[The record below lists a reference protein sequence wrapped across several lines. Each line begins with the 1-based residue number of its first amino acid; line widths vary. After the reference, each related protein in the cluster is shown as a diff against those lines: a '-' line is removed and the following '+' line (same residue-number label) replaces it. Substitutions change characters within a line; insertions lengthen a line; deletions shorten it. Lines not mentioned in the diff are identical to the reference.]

1 MTEPAITPELVAK
14 HNLTPEEYAHA
25 KEILGGREPSYTE
38 LGIFSVMWS
47 EHCSYKNTRPLL
59 KTFPTKSPKI
69 LVGAGEENAGIID
82 IGDGLAIAFKIES
95 HNHPSA
101 VEPFQGAAT
110 GVGGIVRDIF
120 TMGARPVC
128 AVNSLRFGPI
138 TKEIIPKNGK
148 NKSIES
154 VQITQAGKIHFGV
167 EVIILSEQQI
177 AADVIAAV
185 PTHIAKKYHVV
196 PVSKKKNSLTIALA
210 DPSDFATIDNLTH
223 LLQSEL
229 EIKTSSP
236 EEIEA
241 AIKKYYSGNSETNG
255 VQNQIA
261 NNRRLFAE
269 VVSGIAHYGNCFG
282 IPTIAGEVYFD
293 KSYEG
298 NPLVNAFCLG
308 VLRHEQIARG
318 AAKGIGNPVFYVG
331 PATGRDGL
339 AGAAFASKDLTE
351 ESAEQQRGAVQ
362 VGDPFMEKLVCEA
375 CLELL
380 ATGCV
385 AGIQDMGAAGLT
397 CSTCETAARAGTG
410 IEIELDKV
418 PQRAPNMTS
427 YEIMLSESQERML
440 IIVHKG
446 REAEV
451 KRIFDKWDLPW
462 AEVGFVTDTGRM
474 VVRHGG
480 KIVADIPAKK
490 IADESPVYQRESS
503 EPEYLKAVRAF
514 RLDGIPD
521 TKTPADDLKKLLAW
535 PSIASKNWVYRQYDH
550 QVRDGSVVLPG
561 SDAAVIRIKSDSL
574 PVMGG
579 TGDSPVASG
588 NLPEASGRLVA
599 GQNRPVAC
607 STQIPEKL
615 IAMTV
620 DCNGVYVY
628 LDPYEGAKAVVTEAC
643 RNLACSGAVP
653 LGATDNLNMANP
665 HKPEL
670 FWQMRESVRGLAE
683 ACKFFNAPVTGG
695 NCSLYNQNP
704 SGPIDPTPT
713 VAVVGIVEKLE
724 HVTTQWFKDE
734 GDAIILLGEI
744 VDANDPILGLGGSA
758 YLQVIHGKKT
768 GSPPRCDLETAK
780 TLHTTL
786 LGLIQSGLVK
796 SAHDCSDGGLA
807 VALAESCISQLIA
820 RETPRLIGATIDLSK
835 VGQASS
841 LSEKETHRQDAC
853 ATMRLDAFLFGETQ
867 SRVVISCKPLDTVKV
882 VERAKLMG
890 VPAIQIG
897 KVGGDKLTV
906 KTTSGEFS
914 APLIELHDAWWNSI
928 ARAMA

>member
-14 HNLTPEEYAHA
+14 HGLTPDEFAHV
-25 KEILGGREPSYTE
+25 KQILGRDPSYTE

-128 AVNSLRFGPI
+128 ALNSLRFGPI
-138 TKEIIPKNGK
+138 VENAECRMQNAENGEPSHSASLREATLPGAGNADIIEDKNG
-148 NKSIES
+148 S
-154 VQITQAGKIHFGV
+154 
-167 EVIILSEQQI
+167 
-177 AADVIAAV
+177 AA
-185 PTHIAKKYHVV
+185 
-196 PVSKKKNSLTIALA
+196 
-210 DPSDFATIDNLTH
+210 
-223 LLQSEL
+223 
-229 EIKTSSP
+229 
-236 EEIEA
+236 
-241 AIKKYYSGNSETNG
+241 
-255 VQNQIA
+255 IA
-261 NNRRLFAE
+261 NNRRLFAG

-339 AGAAFASKDLTE
+339 AGAAFASQDLTE

-380 ATGCV
+380 ATGAV

-418 PQRAPNMTS
+418 PQRAPNMSS

-446 REAEV
+446 REEEV

-462 AEVGFVTDTGRM
+462 SEIGFVTDTGRM
-474 VVRHGG
+474 VVKQHG
-480 KIVADIPAKK
+480 KVVADIPAKK
-490 IADESPVYQRESS
+490 IADESPIYQREAQ

-521 TKTPADDLKKLLAW
+521 TTDATNVLKKLLAW

-550 QVRDGSVVLPG
+550 MVRDGSVVCPG

-574 PVMGG
+574 PDADTGITQHG
-579 TGDSPVASG
+579 TH
-588 NLPEASGRLVA
+588 NTEKLVA
-599 GQNRPVAC
+599 M
-607 STQIPEKL
+607 S
-615 IAMTV
+615 V
-620 DCNGVYVY
+620 DCNGAYVY
-628 LDPYEGAKAVVTEAC
+628 LDPYEGGKTAVAEAC

-670 FWQMRESVRGLAE
+670 FWQIKESVRGLADGCR
-683 ACKFFNAPVTGG
+683 AFNAPVTGG
-695 NCSLYNQNP
+695 NCSLYNQSPN
-704 SGPIDPTPT
+704 GPIDPTPT
-713 VAVVGIVEKLE
+713 VAVVGLVEKPE

-734 GDAIILLGEI
+734 GDAILLLGEP
-744 VDANDPILGLGGSA
+744 VDVTDPVQGLGGSA

-768 GSPPRCDLETAK
+768 GSPPRCDLDQEK
-780 TLHTTL
+780 NLH
-786 LGLIQSGLVK
+786 LGLRALIYSGAIK

-807 VALAESCISQLIA
+807 VALAESCISQLVG
-820 RETPRLIGATIDLSK
+820 RETPRLIGAEIDLTGVAAPRQSAADSAGGK
-835 VGQASS
+835 DNAA
-841 LSEKETHRQDAC
+841 LSRDA
-853 ATMRLDAFLFGETQ
+853 ATVRLDALLFGETQ
-867 SRVVISCKPLDTVKV
+867 SRIVISTSAINAGKV
-882 VERAKLMG
+882 LAQAKILG
-890 VPAIQIG
+890 VPAAIIG
-897 KVGGDKLTV
+897 KVGGTALKI
-906 KTTSGEFS
+906 KTAAQEFS
-914 APLIELHDAWWNSI
+914 ADTSELHDLWWNSI
-928 ARAMA
+928 ARAMK